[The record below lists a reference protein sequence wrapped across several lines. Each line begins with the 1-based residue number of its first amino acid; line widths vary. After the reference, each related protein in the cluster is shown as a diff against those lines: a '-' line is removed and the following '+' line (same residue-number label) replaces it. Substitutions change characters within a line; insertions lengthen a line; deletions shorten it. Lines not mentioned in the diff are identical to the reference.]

1 MVQCAIPV
9 RQVVSKTAA
18 KSALERSE
26 VQPQVFFVPG
36 SLDLYFQNESPGA
49 DKEANWPP
57 APRAPYLQMEV
68 EWPMGLAE

>member
-18 KSALERSE
+18 KSALVPDNKRSE

-36 SLDLYFQNESPGA
+36 SLDLYFQT

>member
-1 MVQCAIPV
+1 
-9 RQVVSKTAA
+9 
-18 KSALERSE
+18 
-26 VQPQVFFVPG
+26 VPG